1 MKTNI
6 QKEMRKIRVQL
17 KLHDITEEKKESLR
31 RSLEKLKTTQE
42 EEKKDEEKD
51 VKII

>member
-17 KLHDITEEKKESLR
+17 KLHDITEEKKENLR